1 MWSWI
6 STILFK
12 EMLHICSTEHVF
24 QIPFFL
30 CFFFPFSLLL
40 ICPVWSQYSKG
51 QLTFSCCPQ
60 RQTFSRYCSNPTISK
75 LHPLSPKIPLGLSTE
90 ASPCKYVHRTDP
102 RTLQQAENIWVLL
115 TGLEQEGE
123 NALKVAPVF
132 PVDLKGMDCTICKS
146 RAILSPLLQ
155 MQKFALPVAKQDLR
169 NRKQLWTYKVPGRK
183 TRRVWHFLGWGPQWT
198 PEWKFS

>member
-1 MWSWI
+1 MELNFHYSLQRNA
-6 STILFK
+6 SYLFNRTRFPDSILS
-12 EMLHICSTEHVF
+12 L
-24 QIPFFL
+24 
-30 CFFFPFSLLL
+30 FFFPFSLLL

-132 PVDLKGMDCTICKS
+132 PVDLKGIALSAKAERSWAPFCKCKN
-146 RAILSPLLQ
+146 LL
-155 MQKFALPVAKQDLR
+155 FLWP
-169 NRKQLWTYKVPGRK
+169 NRT
-183 TRRVWHFLGWGPQWT
+183 
-198 PEWKFS
+198 